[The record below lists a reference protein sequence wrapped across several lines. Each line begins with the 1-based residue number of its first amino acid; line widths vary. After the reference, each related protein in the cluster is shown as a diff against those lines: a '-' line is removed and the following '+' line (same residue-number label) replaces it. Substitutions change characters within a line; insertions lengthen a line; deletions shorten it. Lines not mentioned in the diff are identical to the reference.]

1 MEIFKPSNKIIDLYQ
16 LVACLIG
23 FVFYF
28 SLWYTKKTRK
38 PNTSALSTFFTQ
50 EDVVLTYWLY
60 LFWFFQII
68 YEPKH

>member
-28 SLWYTKKTRK
+28 VLCYIKKTRK

-50 EDVVLTYWLY
+50 EAVVLAY
-60 LFWFFQII
+60 
-68 YEPKH
+68 

>member
-28 SLWYTKKTRK
+28 VLCYIKKTRT
-38 PNTSALSTFFTQ
+38 PNT
-50 EDVVLTYWLY
+50 Y
-60 LFWFFQII
+60 LFYSGRRSPNLLII
-68 YEPKH
+68 FILVFPNYL